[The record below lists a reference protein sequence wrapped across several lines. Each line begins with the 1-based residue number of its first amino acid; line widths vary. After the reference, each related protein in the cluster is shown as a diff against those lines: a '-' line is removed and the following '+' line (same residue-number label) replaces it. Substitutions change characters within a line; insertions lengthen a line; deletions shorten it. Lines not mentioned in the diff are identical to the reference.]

1 MKTGALLA
9 RGMRR
14 LREQRGMTQA
24 QLAEAV
30 ERHEQFISQLERE
43 TRAPGTETIDALAD
57 AFGVAP
63 WELLRAGAEKA
74 AAPAKRDALAHRVR
88 AVVEAW
94 PEADHERLLG
104 VLAELGRLA
113 SSARRAS
120 PRRAR
125 GGGRP

>member
-1 MKTGALLA
+1 MKTGVLLA

-43 TRAPGTETIDALAD
+43 ARAPGIETIDALAE
-57 AFGVAP
+57 AFGVSP

-74 AAPAKRDALAHRVR
+74 PAPPKRDALGQRVR
-88 AVVEAW
+88 AVVDAW
-94 PEADHERLLG
+94 PDADHDRLLG
-104 VLAELGRLA
+104 VLVELGRLA
-113 SSARRAS
+113 SSARRRA
-120 PRRAR
+120 PRRSPK
-125 GGGRP
+125 G

>member
-30 ERHEQFISQLERE
+30 DRHEQFISQLERE
-43 TRAPGTETIDALAD
+43 SRAPGVETIDALAD

-63 WELLRAGAEKA
+63 WELLRAGAEKS
-74 AAPAKRDALAHRVR
+74 AAPAKRDALAHRLR
-88 AVVEAW
+88 AVVDAW
-94 PEADHERLLG
+94 PEADHERLVAVLG
-104 VLAELGRLA
+104 ELGRLA
-113 SSARRAS
+113 VSARRAGLAA
-120 PRRAR
+120 PRRSKR
-125 GGGRP
+125 

>member
-1 MKTGALLA
+1 TGALLA
-9 RGMRR
+9 RGLRR

-24 QLAEAV
+24 QLAEVV

-43 TRAPGTETIDALAD
+43 SRAPGIETIDALAD

-74 AAPAKRDALAHRVR
+74 IAPAKRDALAHRIR
-88 AVVEAW
+88 AVVDAW
-94 PEADHERLLG
+94 PEADHERLLA
-104 VLAELGRLA
+104 VVAELGRLA

-125 GGGRP
+125 PSGRS